1 MPKEKRDD
9 SIIKIIY
16 IVLLHRYNTVIVIR
30 QWLSILSR
38 DAYKQYRQLLSE
50 DMLFY
55 KHDTSW
61 VFTNV
66 IAARR
71 SIYSLVFCCENDH

>member
-1 MPKEKRDD
+1 MPNKKRDD

-50 DMLFY
+50 DMLF
-55 KHDTSW
+55 S
-61 VFTNV
+61 
-66 IAARR
+66 
-71 SIYSLVFCCENDH
+71 EE